1 MLSTP
6 CRSVR
11 EVLNHT
17 ALKPDLVI
25 RAMYRQDKIYQD
37 PCTSRVKN
45 YQDCVQ
51 PKQSIIRVVYRQIYN
66 YQDSVLLS
74 LNHRH
79 SFPEPWT
86 LLPCTIDTLPI
97 PKMSIVRF
105 LLLTLATIMHPPCA
119 PKSFNFKAFSESVHC
134 TK

>member
-25 RAMYRQDKIYQD
+25 RAMYRQDKIYGL
-37 PCTSRVKN
+37 CTAK
-45 YQDCVQ
+45 
-51 PKQSIIRVVYRQIYN
+51 
-66 YQDSVLLS
+66 
-74 LNHRH
+74 
-79 SFPEPWT
+79 
-86 LLPCTIDTLPI
+86 TIDTLPI

>member
-51 PKQSIIRVVYRQIYN
+51 IKQELSGLCTDRFIIIRI
-66 YQDSVLLS
+66 LS
-74 LNHRH
+74 F
-79 SFPEPWT
+79 FP
-86 LLPCTIDTLPI
+86 
-97 PKMSIVRF
+97 
-105 LLLTLATIMHPPCA
+105 
-119 PKSFNFKAFSESVHC
+119 
-134 TK
+134 